1 MTTNAPGGWVCLRI
15 PEPSEGNMRLV
26 GVTRSDGKELQM
38 GANVW
43 LTDRTF
49 IGFGLQPVREHRL
62 HILDYNSTGSY
73 MLHYGNSI
81 SIDAVAPTSAMR
93 TTGSASRQ
101 SFDVSWEGTDN
112 TAVAAYDIYVS
123 VDGGPFTRWL
133 TNTRQTSARYR
144 GTPGHTYDF
153 YSVAI
158 DSSGNREAPPSSG
171 DTSTTTSIANAA
183 PVFAAVANQALN
195 EGQTLDLQL
204 SATDADS
211 AGPLTFSLTSA
222 APAGVALD
230 ASGHL
235 TWVTGEND
243 GGTVTNVDVIVTDND
258 DPAATATR
266 SFSITVNDVNSA
278 PVPAMVSTTAD
289 ERSTLEIA
297 LPAVDAD
304 APAQTLTWQLI
315 SPPSGATV
323 NASTGLLTWTLP
335 SVEATTEFVINYS
348 VTDNGSAPLTGNGSL
363 VVTVNQTSAAPEIL
377 LSNSTLTFIE
387 DSAPLIVGAGA
398 IVLDSDATNFSG
410 GTLRV
415 QISAGSTAEDA
426 LWMQLGAIDNAG
438 VLTLV
443 GSNVFLDDVLVA
455 TVSSASAVDLT
466 FALSSNATP
475 ANVTNLARHLTFAN
489 SSNTPAI
496 TARTL
501 WLQLNDG
508 DGGVSVPVTRSLV
521 VQPTNDAPVAVADL
535 QSTITGL
542 PLILSHLLEN
552 DSDPEGD
559 TLSLTLP
566 SASSTQGGTLSAAG
580 NIITYTPPNAFT
592 GIDTFNYTLQANSL
606 TATGPV
612 TVEVKAPAEYVF
624 PATAATRAPDGSFSM
639 ELKNVPS
646 TTFDVYWSDNLL
658 NWQALG
664 QATTD
669 AAGTLRFADGTA
681 VGESKRFYKFVL
693 P

>member
-1 MTTNAPGGWVCLRI
+1 M
-15 PEPSEGNMRLV
+15 
-26 GVTRSDGKELQM
+26 
-38 GANVW
+38 
-43 LTDRTF
+43 
-49 IGFGLQPVREHRL
+49 
-62 HILDYNSTGSY
+62 
-73 MLHYGNSI
+73 
-81 SIDAVAPTSAMR
+81 
-93 TTGSASRQ
+93 
-101 SFDVSWEGTDN
+101 
-112 TAVAAYDIYVS
+112 
-123 VDGGPFTRWL
+123 
-133 TNTRQTSARYR
+133 
-144 GTPGHTYDF
+144 
-153 YSVAI
+153 
-158 DSSGNREAPPSSG
+158 
-171 DTSTTTSIANAA
+171 
-183 PVFAAVANQALN
+183 
-195 EGQTLDLQL
+195 
-204 SATDADS
+204 
-211 AGPLTFSLTSA
+211 
-222 APAGVALD
+222 
-230 ASGHL
+230 
-235 TWVTGEND
+235 
-243 GGTVTNVDVIVTDND
+243 
-258 DPAATATR
+258 
-266 SFSITVNDVNSA
+266 
-278 PVPAMVSTTAD
+278 
-289 ERSTLEIA
+289 
-297 LPAVDAD
+297 PAVDGD

-398 IVLDSDATNFSG
+398 IVLDSDAANFSG
-410 GTLRV
+410 GSLRV
-415 QISAGSTAEDA
+415 QLSAGSTAEDA
-426 LWMQLGAIDNAG
+426 LWIQLGAIDNAS

-508 DGGVSVPVTRSLV
+508 DGGVSVPVTRSLI
-521 VQPTNDAPVAVADL
+521 VQPTNDAPVAGADH

-559 TLSLTLP
+559 ALSLTLP
-566 SASSTQGGTLSAAG
+566 SSATTQGGTLSAAG
-580 NIITYTPPNAFT
+580 NIITYTPPSAFT
-592 GIDTFNYTLQANSL
+592 GIDTFNYSLHASSL

-612 TVEVKAPAEYVF
+612 TIEVKAAAEYVF
-624 PATAATRAPDGSFSM
+624 PATAATRANDGSFSM

-658 NWQALG
+658 NWQSLG

-669 AAGTLRFADGTA
+669 AAGTLRFSDGTA
-681 VGESKRFYKFVL
+681 VGESKRFYKFTL